1 MIGMHKK
8 TRLFLLIGLITLS
21 SCEKDEILTPPVP
34 ELPTQQ
40 LYKESYLNQRSGTY
54 FIWGDGSESYSM
66 DFGRNE
72 NGGTQEFSQGASY
85 HDVNND
91 GFQDILICPYNDDGT
106 TRRASAHWYI
116 NQGDDK
122 TYTKDSSFINYTG
135 DSGNGFTGHK
145 ILKTDVNNDNLAD
158 FILLGVDESQP
169 GNYGGNFTVLIQQ
182 SDSTFDVNEIDN
194 GFGLWYHNGAAGDL
208 NGDGN
213 VDVITA
219 QYIWY
224 GYGSGNF
231 TNSNFDLQQYTNPI
245 LTYEIIDINKDGY
258 NDMVLGTHE
267 TYGYTTSIILGSS
280 AGFDTTNVVI
290 PLPNSNTELSMDI
303 EFMDIDN
310 DGDLDILEGR
320 YDGNGSVVALYINDN
335 LNFTLDTTTLSESP
349 DGGGINGSSDNYGWT
364 QFKIDDIDKNG
375 IDDIICENYHDGIY
389 NGLKLINGV
398 WVKHTFN

>member
-1 MIGMHKK
+1 MNGIYKK

-21 SCEKDEILTPPVP
+21 SCEKDEILTPPIS
-34 ELPTQQ
+34 ELPTQS

-54 FIWGDGSESYSM
+54 FVWGYYIESYSI
-66 DFGRNE
+66 DLERNST
-72 NGGTQEFSQGASY
+72 GGSSDFSQGASY
-85 HDVNND
+85 HDVNKD
-91 GFQDILICPYNDDGT
+91 GFQDILVCPYNDGT

-122 TYTKDSSFINYTG
+122 TYTKDSSFINTNT
-135 DSGNGFTGHK
+135 DGFTGHK

-224 GYGSGNF
+224 GDGTGNF
-231 TNSNFDLQQYTNPI
+231 TNSNFDLQQYTDPI

-258 NDMVLGTHE
+258 NDMILGTHE
-267 TYGYTTSIILGSS
+267 KYGYTTSIVLGSS
-280 AGFDTTNVVI
+280 NGFDNTSVVI
-290 PLPNSNTELSMDI
+290 PLPNSNTEVTMDI

-320 YDGNGSVVALYINDN
+320 YDGETSVVVLYINDD
-335 LNFTLDTTTLSESP
+335 LNFTIDTTIFSESL
-349 DGGGINGSSDNYGWT
+349 DGGNINGSRDSYGWS
-364 QFKIDDIDKNG
+364 QFKIDDIDKDG

-398 WVKHTFN
+398 WIRHTFN